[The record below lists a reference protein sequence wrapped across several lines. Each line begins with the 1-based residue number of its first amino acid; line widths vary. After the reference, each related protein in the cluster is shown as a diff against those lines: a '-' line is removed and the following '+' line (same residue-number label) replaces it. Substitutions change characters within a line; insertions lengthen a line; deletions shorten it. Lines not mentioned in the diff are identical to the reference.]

1 MENDLYSI
9 FDAGGLLNQ
18 VLGTYEYREDQ
29 IRMAS
34 DVSRC
39 FDEKATCGIE
49 AGTGTGKSFA
59 YLVPALLK
67 AFENPDERTVIATST
82 KTLQLQLKDKDIPTL
97 FNTFGKQCNVELAVG
112 RNEYLCLSRLSE
124 ELESVP
130 LMLQDVSSQFSEL
143 NGFASSTE
151 TGLRSEYRGRHDD
164 FLWSK
169 VCSEADLCHGF
180 KCRYYSDC
188 FYYKAKKKIAQ
199 AQIIICNH
207 HLLFVDSATRMES
220 NIDYDEECILPGFS
234 NLVIDEAHNI
244 ERHATDLFTAEFSSS
259 LLRRQLDFIYNMR
272 WHKGAGIRL
281 LELLAP
287 YCPDKELFEK
297 IVNLI
302 GQANG
307 EAETLNSAILSF
319 MEYNKLEHVLLT
331 KNNAQLVINEIKPS
345 AEALCQTCSSLVSSL
360 TIFASK
366 LQLSDDDD
374 YRREDLTAHGNR
386 VSAIT
391 DVLKTFVNY
400 LDWNDDIHFLEVAKT
415 RDTKTVFFK
424 ISPLD
429 VAPILKEA
437 LFNKVNATVCTSAT
451 MNLGDNFRYWCNCV
465 GLPADRKKFTGKVYN
480 SPFDYANNLL
490 LLTPHDCPDY
500 SKEKE
505 DEYAAFLCDSIGS
518 AVESSGG
525 GALVLF
531 TSYKLMNQVAATL
544 RPRFEAM
551 GINSI
556 VQGEADRYSLLEQ
569 FKTDTDSVLFATS
582 SFWEGVDAPGN
593 TLRLVIITKL
603 PFRMPDEPIYKAR
616 LAKMAAEGRNGF
628 YEMTLP
634 DAVLKLKQGF
644 GRLMRHSNDRGIVI
658 ILDSRIV
665 KKFYGASM
673 LASLPHCNHPEC
685 SMDTLGSYIEN
696 FLY

>member
-18 VLGTYEYREDQ
+18 VLGSYEYREDQ

-34 DVSRC
+34 DVSQC
-39 FDEKATCGIE
+39 FSDHATCGIE

-59 YLVPALLK
+59 YLVPALIN
-67 AFENPDERTVIATST
+67 AFNDPDERTVIATST
-82 KTLQLQLKDKDIPTL
+82 KTLQLQLKDKDIPAL
-97 FNTFGKQCNVELAVG
+97 FNAFGKQCNVELAVG
-112 RNEYLCLSRLSE
+112 RNEYICLSRLNE
-124 ELESVP
+124 ELSSVP
-130 LMLQDVSSQFSEL
+130 LIMLDEASTYNEL
-143 NGFASSTE
+143 NEFANNTE

-164 FLWSK
+164 YLWSK
-169 VCSEADLCHGF
+169 VCCESDLCHGNKCSFF
-180 KCRYYSDC
+180 KDC
-188 FYYKAKKKIAQ
+188 FYFKAKRKIAQ

-207 HLLFVDSATRMES
+207 HLLFVDSAARLES
-220 NIDYDEECILPGFS
+220 NLGYDEECILPPFK

-259 LLRRQLDFIYNMR
+259 LLRRQLDFIYNSR

-281 LELLAP
+281 LDLLAP

-297 IVNLI
+297 TVSLI

-307 EAETLNSAILSF
+307 EAETLNSSILSF
-319 MEYNKLEHVLLT
+319 MEYNRLEHVLLT
-331 KNNAQLVINEIKPS
+331 KNNAQMVINEIKD
-345 AEALCQTCSSLVSSL
+345 AANALCATCASLINSL
-360 TIFASK
+360 TVFASK
-366 LQLSDDDD
+366 LQLSEGDE

-386 VSAIT
+386 VSVII
-391 DVLKTFVNY
+391 DVLRTFMNY
-400 LDWNDDIHFLEVAKT
+400 VDWNEDIHFLEVVRT
-415 RDTKTVFFK
+415 RDIKTVFFK

-429 VAPILKEA
+429 VAPVLRQA
-437 LFNKVNATVCTSAT
+437 LFNKVDATVCTSAT

-480 SPFDYANNLL
+480 SPFDFANRLL

-505 DEYAAFLCDSIGS
+505 DEYAAFLCESIGS

-531 TSYKLMNQVAATL
+531 TSYKLMNEVAATL
-544 RPRFEAM
+544 RPRFDAM
-551 GINSI
+551 GINTI
-556 VQGEADRYSLLEQ
+556 IQGEADRYSLLER
-569 FKTDTDSVLFATS
+569 FKSDTDSVLFATS

-616 LAKMAAEGRNGF
+616 LAKLAAEGRNGF

-673 LASLPHCNHPEC
+673 LASLPQCNHPEC
-685 SMDTLGSYIEN
+685 SMETMGRYIEN